1 MEIISDLIGGISEEE
16 ARELGLLHDDLSEEP
31 MEGES

>member
-1 MEIISDLIGGISEEE
+1 MEMISELIGGISEEE
-16 ARELGLLHDDLSEEP
+16 ARELGLIQDDLPEEP